1 MKKRICSV
9 CLYEVDDKH
18 SRYGGDLGEYVQ
30 TILQANIPRW
40 TSKNFVCNQCIERFI
55 SGQAELDSYLP
66 KDSAEELKILPTPLR
81 LGASTR
87 FTGEGVTIAFLD
99 SGFFWHPDLTRPEIR
114 IVGYK
119 NIAAQRSS
127 IKELMSRDASS
138 WHGMMTSVVAA
149 GNGHLSGG
157 IYRAIASKARLVL
170 VKVGTSQRIK
180 HDDITRGLEWV
191 IKNRRKYDIKVVNIS
206 CGGDY
211 EISYLHDSLCQTA
224 EEAVRQGIVVIAAA
238 GNAGHHQNHGVIPPA
253 SSPSVIAVGGLD
265 DKNTLDPNT
274 DDMYHSSYGPTID
287 GLQKPEIVAPGIWVA
302 APILPG
308 TPTATQ
314 AMLLEKLEKTH
325 DKDIRRI
332 IAEHKGIDPELDAA
346 ISLDIYLIRHLVQIK
361 ISSNNVISQHYKHVD
376 GTSFAAPIVSSIV
389 AQMLEANPA
398 LTPQEIKQIL
408 IKTAQRLPHVTFE
421 RQGWGIVNPRSA
433 LARALELKL
442 ERKKAGAVAD

>member
-1 MKKRICSV
+1 MKKRICLV
-9 CLYEVDDKH
+9 CLHEVEERQ
-18 SRYGGDLGEYVQ
+18 SRYGNDLGSYVQ
-30 TILQANIPRW
+30 AILHANIPRW
-40 TSKNFVCNQCIERFI
+40 NGKNYVCNDCVERFI
-55 SGQAELDSYLP
+55 SGQAELDAYVD
-66 KDSAEELKILPTPLR
+66 KDSNEELKILPTPLR
-81 LGASTR
+81 LGASPR
-87 FTGEGVTIAFLD
+87 FTGNGVTIAFLD

-119 NIAAQRSS
+119 NLVSQRCS

-149 GNGHLSGG
+149 GNGHLSRG
-157 IYRAIASKARLVL
+157 IYRGIASNARLVL

-180 HDDITRGLEWV
+180 HDDITKGLEWV

-211 EISYLHDSLCQTA
+211 EISYLHDSLCQAA
-224 EEAVRQGIVVIAAA
+224 EEAVRQGMVVIAAA
-238 GNAGHHQNHGVIPPA
+238 GNAGHQQNHGVIPPA

-287 GLQKPEIVAPGIWVA
+287 GLQKPEVVAPGIWVA

-308 TPTATQ
+308 TPTASQ
-314 AMLLEKLEKTH
+314 AMLLEKLEKTP
-325 DKDIRRI
+325 DNSIRKV

-398 LTPQEIKQIL
+398 LTPQEVKYIL
-408 IKTAQRLPHVTFE
+408 IKTAQRLPQVSFE

-433 LARALELKL
+433 VAKALELKL
-442 ERKKAGAVAD
+442 ERKKASAIAD

>member
-1 MKKRICSV
+1 MKKWVCSV
-9 CLYEVDDKH
+9 CFREVEERQ
-18 SRYGGDLGEYVQ
+18 SRYGNDLGGYIQ
-30 TILQANIPRW
+30 AILRANIPRW
-40 TSKNFVCNQCIERFI
+40 NGKNFVCNDCIERFI
-55 SGQAELDSYLP
+55 SGQAELDNCGSQ
-66 KDSAEELKILPTPLR
+66 KSEEELKILPTPHR

-87 FTGEGVTIAFLD
+87 FTGAGVTIAFLD
-99 SGFFWHPDLTRPEIR
+99 SGFYWHPDLTRPEIR

-119 NIAAQRSS
+119 NLFSNRSS
-127 IKELMSRDASS
+127 VKDLMEREVSS

-157 IYRAIASKARLVL
+157 IYRGIASNARLVL
-170 VKVGTSQRIK
+170 VKVGSSHRIK
-180 HDDITRGLEWV
+180 HEDITKGIEWV

-211 EISYLHDSLCQTA
+211 EISYLHDSLCQAA
-224 EEAVRQGIVVIAAA
+224 EEAVRQGIIVIAAA
-238 GNAGHHQNHGVIPPA
+238 GNAGHQQNHGVIPPA

-287 GLQKPEIVAPGIWVA
+287 GLQKPEVVAPGIWIA

-314 AMLLEKLEKTH
+314 AMLLEKLEKTP
-325 DKDIRRI
+325 DNAIRKV
-332 IAEHKGIDPELDAA
+332 IAENKGVDPELDAA

-389 AQMLEANPA
+389 AQMLEANPN
-398 LTPQEIKQIL
+398 LTPQEVKHIL
-408 IKTAQRLPHVTFE
+408 IKTAQRLPHVSFE